1 MAIPSFSSTVV
12 ARAAAALYGL
22 QLGNGTM
29 SAVLAEAN
37 ANGGVDALVNSVYNR
52 DYAGKTNAEVAKMV
66 VANLG
71 ITGAGVANAEAY
83 LKAVLDGTPAAGEGA
98 AVAAA
103 VAAFSGMTSDAT
115 YGAAA
120 SLFNDRISTAVAYSQ
135 QAGTSDRAFG
145 AGATIALT
153 TGQDFL
159 TGTSGNDTIS
169 ARIFNNSNTLQSGD
183 WVDGG
188 AGTDKLEAD
197 LGSSQNF
204 AITPETTGVEWF
216 VVRGQSRAF
225 DTGDNNT
232 VNESIVNVDAE
243 RMSGVTRFDSNG
255 SRADVIIEDVRTPL
269 RTKDITIGM
278 IGTDQGNVDYAVYF
292 DRLRSES
299 ASVAQL
305 SIELMDTR
313 AASAGLD
320 PLKDSPYNG
329 FSFFV
334 NGTKYTLKD
343 DVPQS
348 TDTATFNG
356 AQTYE
361 QLLAA
366 IRTLLTKAG
375 LGSSITADFGPDFQA
390 IDTKS
395 GISSTGRTIVLSGS
409 AGGGVTLAVG
419 NFIADDGVPADSG
432 LHTVQSTAVV
442 SSTDLIT
449 SSVILDD
456 VGRGSNGGDL
466 VIGAKSVGETSSSQG
481 IARFEIKVEN
491 NSALG
496 IIASTNSALKEVI
509 VSNGTTTGTLKV
521 QGFDNSASIVPGSI
535 RGNQSTGTSGNGGSG
550 DNNILPGATYEHNAY
565 GFTDVRKIDMAGMTG
580 AVTYDAQIT
589 AASFAKYIQL
599 TDTDANPKTDNDST
613 DGKTTRQVA
622 DFDYSGGA
630 GGDSIAVVID
640 ENVIA
645 SDSKV
650 QVGREDFTFL
660 LDGKAGDDSITVV
673 VGKVDRDTDGAN
685 PVTYGTQS
693 AAEVLAG
700 TTVTVANDGESD
712 DDAYLPGGSVN
723 WYEHQHSLKNI
734 TINGGDGND
743 TIRKPGSGDVTFN
756 LGAGNDTLYTDN
768 TGTLNTL
775 NRVITN
781 SGRATWVFNT
791 DDQLTALAPE
801 RSVDD
806 LKSTGNQN
814 WYIYKAS
821 LTVTFLGTSA
831 LGDAASTTNADALES
846 ASVPIGFSST
856 TYKSSDL
863 HINQAIKAAINN
875 DPVLS
880 KLLVAEDGPGYSL
893 VVKSLIDGVRADN
906 NISINITL
914 PNSNQLT
921 NTEVSKVA
929 AAWEQDF
936 AFGSPQQAALRALI
950 TTPSGSGLIAF
961 EDGTGV
967 GALGATDNG
976 IVELESG
983 AAGDGQG
990 YVAALGNDGAT
1001 ALTGADSTVTTTDN
1015 VIAGDAGNDVIVLS
1029 TTVGADALNS
1039 SNERIKFAADF
1050 GHDTIVNFAIAG
1062 NGVDRLDVTS
1072 IGGFGS
1078 SGVTANP
1085 VADAATAVGD
1095 PADGEIYIQQYTTAG
1110 FNALTAATIAA
1121 RYSGNATMTPD
1132 YYGVLGTSETFV
1144 YVAVD
1149 AHNVGTVY
1157 KVVDTLT
1164 ATAVVT
1170 KMGEIDLSEVLW
1182 TDLTAANFFG

>member
-37 ANGGVDALVNSVYNR
+37 AGSGVDALINSVYNR
-52 DYAGKTNAEVAKMV
+52 DHAGKSNADVAKVV

-83 LKAVLDGTPAAGEGA
+83 LTAVLDATPAAEEGA

-103 VAAFSGMTSDAT
+103 VAAFSEMTADAT

-120 SLFNDRISTAVAYSQ
+120 RLFNDRIATAVAYSQ
-135 QAGTSDRAFG
+135 QGGTSDRAFG
-145 AGATIALT
+145 AGATIAT
-153 TGQDFL
+153 TLGQDFL
-159 TGTSGNDTIS
+159 TGTSGNDTIT
-169 ARIFNNSNTLQSGD
+169 ARIFAGSNTLQSGD
-183 WVDGG
+183 WIDGG
-188 AGTDKLEAD
+188 AGTDKIDAD
-197 LGSSQNF
+197 LGTGEGF
-204 AITPETTGVEWF
+204 AITPESKNVEWF
-216 VVRGQSRAF
+216 SVRGQSRAL
-225 DTGDNNT
+225 DSGDNNT
-232 VNESIVNVDAE
+232 ANEGLVIVDAQ
-243 RMSGVTRFDSNG
+243 RLDGVTRYDSNE

-343 DVPQS
+343 ETPQS

-361 QLLAA
+361 HLLAA
-366 IRTLLTKAG
+366 IRTLLEKAG
-375 LGSSITADFGPDFQA
+375 LGGTITADFGPDFQA

-395 GISSTGRTIVLSGS
+395 GISSTGRTIMLSGS
-409 AGGGVTLAVG
+409 AAGGVTLAVG

-466 VIGAKSVGETSSSQG
+466 VIGAKSVGETSSSAG

-491 NSALG
+491 SSALG
-496 IIASTNSALKEVI
+496 IIASTNNALKEVI
-509 VSNGTTTGTLKV
+509 ATNGDVKGTLKV
-521 QGFDNSASIVPGSI
+521 QGFDNTASIVPGAA
-535 RGNQSTGTSGNGGSG
+535 RDAGT
-550 DNNILPGATYEHNAY
+550 NNNLPGATAQHNAY
-565 GFTDVRKIDMAGMTG
+565 GFNDVRKIDMSAMVG

-599 TDTDANPKTDNDST
+599 SDTDQNPKTDNDST

-622 DFDYSGGA
+622 DFDYTGGTA
-630 GGDSIAVVID
+630 GDTMAVVID

-660 LDGKAGDDSITVV
+660 MDGKAGDDNITVV
-673 VGKVDRDTDGAN
+673 VGRVDRDTDGAN
-685 PVTYGTQS
+685 PVVYGTQS
-693 AAEVLAG
+693 GAELLAG
-700 TTVTVANDGESD
+700 TTVTVANDGEGD
-712 DDAYLPGGSVN
+712 DDAYLPGGLAN
-723 WYEHQHSLKNI
+723 WYQHQNRLKNI
-734 TINGGDGND
+734 TINGGEGND
-743 TIRKPGSGDVTFN
+743 TIRKPGSGDVTYN
-756 LGAGNDTLYTDN
+756 LGSGNDTLYTDN

-775 NRVITN
+775 NSVVTN
-781 SGRATWVFNT
+781 SGRAMWVFNT
-791 DDQLTALAPE
+791 NDQLNAGAPE
-801 RSVDD
+801 RNVDD
-806 LKSTGNQN
+806 LISTGNQN
-814 WYIYKAS
+814 WYIYRAS

-831 LGDAASTTNADALES
+831 LGDLAGAGNADALES
-846 ASVPIGFSST
+846 AAVPIGFSAT

-893 VVKSLIDGVRADN
+893 VVRSLIDGVRADN
-906 NISINITL
+906 NISINIEL
-914 PNSNQLT
+914 PTSNQLT

-936 AFGSPQQAALRALI
+936 AFGSPQQQALRALI
-950 TTPSGSGLIAF
+950 TTPSASGLLAF

-967 GALGATDNG
+967 GALGALDNG
-976 IVELESG
+976 IVEFESG
-983 AAGDGQG
+983 AGDGAG
-990 YVAALGNDGAT
+990 YVAALGNDGA
-1001 ALTGADSTVTTTDN
+1001 ADLTGADSTATTTDN
-1015 VIAGDAGNDVIVLS
+1015 SISGDAGNDVIVLS
-1029 TTVGADALNS
+1029 TTVGATALES
-1039 SNERIKFAADF
+1039 SNDRIKFGADF
-1050 GHDTIVNFAIAG
+1050 GHDTIVNFELAG
-1062 NGVDRLDVTS
+1062 TGVDTLDVIA

-1078 SGVTANP
+1078 SGVTSNP
-1085 VADAATAVGD
+1085 IADVSAAIGD
-1095 PADGEIYIQQYTTAG
+1095 PVDGEIYIQQYTSAG
-1110 FNALTAATIAA
+1110 MAALTTATIAS
-1121 RYSGNATMTPD
+1121 RYSGNATMTAD
-1132 YYGVLGTSETFV
+1132 YYGVLGASETFV

-1149 AHNVGTVY
+1149 AHNVGHVY

-1164 ATAVVT
+1164 TTAVVT
-1170 KMGEIDLSEVLW
+1170 KMGEIDLAEVLW
-1182 TDLTAANFFG
+1182 TDLTAANFNG